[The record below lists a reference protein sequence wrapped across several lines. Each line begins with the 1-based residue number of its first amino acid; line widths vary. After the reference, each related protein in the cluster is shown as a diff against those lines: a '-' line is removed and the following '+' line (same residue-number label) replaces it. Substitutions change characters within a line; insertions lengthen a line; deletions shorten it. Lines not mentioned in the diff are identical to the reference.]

1 MPPAFSASREYWSV
15 PALIDWMNFSLG
27 ARAIRLLRH
36 IIETLTTSASA
47 IFTVSSSSE
56 FTWKCLMPVFRAAN
70 RSAMR

>member
-1 MPPAFSASREYWSV
+1 MPAAFSASREYWSV

-56 FTWKCLMPVFRAAN
+56 FTWKCRMPVFRAAK